1 MEPGI
6 PTIGA
11 LRARCS
17 FSFTRELFLEY
28 SRICDFMSKWKKW
41 FAQTIIA
48 IYFVFFCF
56 LLAVLAGFSVWIG
69 LLVAWVFVLML
80 LLFITA
86 FVTRSPPLWLW
97 KRKQS
102 GVMRMYAERLGFD
115 EPDAKGHCFTWFE
128 DGLIGMETE
137 VAMMEVPIDD
147 VRWVRRSGDLV
158 VIGCLDDSSSMDAK
172 PFMNLEEYK
181 YFYRAIPGIAFL
193 ASGLQGMDANELI
206 EMLQPYVRQHRRD
219 YFAKLR
225 FWERWH
231 AKDGA
236 DEQ

>member
-41 FAQTIIA
+41 FAQSIVILYV
-48 IYFVFFCF
+48 ILFF
-56 LLAVLAGFSVWIG
+56 LLLVMLMGAPAWTSLFVSWLPILLALSFV
-69 LLVAWVFVLML
+69 VAL
-80 LLFITA
+80 ITQ
-86 FVTRSPPLWLW
+86 SPPLWPW
-97 KRKQS
+97 KRKQR
-102 GVMRMYAERLGFD
+102 GIMRMYAERLGFD
-115 EPDAKGHCFTWFE
+115 EPGSDGHCITWFE
-128 DGLIGMETE
+128 DGFLGMESE

-147 VRWVRRSGDLV
+147 VRWVRQSGDLV
-158 VIGCLDDSSSMDAK
+158 IVGCLSGAK
-172 PFMNLEEYK
+172 SFVSPIFSREVQHYK
-181 YFYRAIPGIAFL
+181 AVPAAAFL
-193 ASGLQGMDANELI
+193 KTKLEGMDPDELV
-206 EMLQPYVRQHRRD
+206 EALQPYVRQHRRD

-231 AKDGA
+231 AEDEVDG
-236 DEQ
+236 Q